1 MHALRGRDGRNAP
14 GSRDPRR
21 NAQDLALRRPYL
33 LGLADQVGSGSDQAH
48 VTVQD
53 VPQLGQLVQAGLA
66 QQATDAGDALVV
78 ARILRI
84 CDGISSGTWVTVNS
98 RPSNG

>member
-1 MHALRGRDGRNAP
+1 
-14 GSRDPRR
+14 
-21 NAQDLALRRPYL
+21 
-33 LGLADQVGSGSDQAH
+33 
-48 VTVQD
+48 VQD

-84 CDGISSGTWVTVNS
+84 CGGISSGTWVTVNS